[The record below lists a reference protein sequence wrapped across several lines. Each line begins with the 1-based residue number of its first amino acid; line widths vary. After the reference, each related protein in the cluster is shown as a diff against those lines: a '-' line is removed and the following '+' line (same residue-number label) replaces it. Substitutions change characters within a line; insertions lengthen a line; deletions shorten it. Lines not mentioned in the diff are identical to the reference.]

1 MKKYLNIKNIL
12 IISISIILIVFVYN
26 DYFLYKNPIL
36 KINKIEETTSGDY
49 EKTYYQKITGVIK
62 NTKYKNK
69 IITISNMTSTSG
81 VFDEQIKKNSEIFLT
96 TKDGEHFTMIGIK
109 RDKYI
114 AILLILFIDLII
126 IICGKQGVKTLISL
140 FVNVVISALAIFVFQ
155 SNAERLSLLLLY
167 IFVSII
173 FIVSSLYITNGKSKK
188 TFSAIISSIV
198 SLFVSFGFA
207 FLVIKIHGRDV
218 SIWTM
223 NYIEYVRDY
232 ENYFY
237 VCILL
242 SGLGAIMDIAITISS
257 SLNELIIKDPNIRR
271 KALIKSG
278 REISK
283 DIVGTMSNVMLYTC
297 FTPIIPLTFLAVKNN
312 MPLIRAINYYGEIEL
327 IVVLCSCISIVLA
340 IPISLYTSSFILK
353 GKKEGKND

>member
-1 MKKYLNIKNIL
+1 MKKYLSIKNIL

-62 NTKYKNK
+62 NTEYKNK

-126 IICGKQGVKTLISL
+126 IICGKYGVKTLISL

-155 SNAERLSLLLLY
+155 SNAERLNLLL
-167 IFVSII
+167 F
-173 FIVSSLYITNGKSKK
+173 
-188 TFSAIISSIV
+188 
-198 SLFVSFGFA
+198 
-207 FLVIKIHGRDV
+207 
-218 SIWTM
+218 
-223 NYIEYVRDY
+223 
-232 ENYFY
+232 
-237 VCILL
+237 
-242 SGLGAIMDIAITISS
+242 
-257 SLNELIIKDPNIRR
+257 
-271 KALIKSG
+271 
-278 REISK
+278 
-283 DIVGTMSNVMLYTC
+283 
-297 FTPIIPLTFLAVKNN
+297 
-312 MPLIRAINYYGEIEL
+312 
-327 IVVLCSCISIVLA
+327 
-340 IPISLYTSSFILK
+340 
-353 GKKEGKND
+353 